1 MPIKGTDEWK
11 ATYCDRRFHP
21 PYLTG
26 LPYWFF
32 CRLEPG
38 HAGDCDCEG
47 AHEAAAEQ
55 GVDPGHSWLGRG

>member
-1 MPIKGTDEWK
+1 MATRRTDHWSE
-11 ATYCDRRFHP
+11 TYCDRRFHP

-38 HAGDCDCEG
+38 HDGDCDCEA
-47 AHEAAAEQ
+47 AHEAAAEASLQ
-55 GVDPGHSWLGRG
+55 DPPVAHD